1 MAGSTKIS
9 DYRFSIF
16 INNDQAKRSLIEMEK
31 VMQGY
36 EAELAKLVNE
46 KKQDTQEY
54 RDAKK
59 VYDDHLAQMKKLRQE
74 AGLQAL
80 SVKELRQLQAQLNNE
95 MARAIP
101 GSPHRQ
107 KLQAELDAVGGRL
120 KELTVKSKDAGF
132 SFGRMADGFNKY
144 FGVITAVAASLT
156 GLVFSFRKVV
166 DVFNEYEK
174 KLDNLS
180 ALTGLTG
187 DNLTWLSQKA
197 KEMSIGVVEG
207 NIRITQSADAIVD
220 AYTKVGSARPELLKS
235 KEDLNMVTQEAIIL
249 SEAANTE
256 LQPAVSALAGVLNQ
270 FNAPASDSRRIIN
283 ALAAG
288 SKEGAGEIPYLT
300 EAIEKSGTV
309 AADAGLSYEELIGT
323 IETLAP
329 RISQPEMAGRS
340 LRAVILKLQEGAN
353 DTNPAI
359 VGMATAMENLGKKNL
374 SVTELVKI
382 FGIENITAA
391 KILINN
397 VGELKKYTTAVTG
410 TSVALEQAS
419 INTDNNSS
427 KLAQA
432 QNRVQLM
439 SIELGEKLAPAL
451 TFSTNA
457 FSYLMKAILGS
468 ISFFNEHKAAVLSAM
483 IGVMAYTTVVYGVA
497 AAKKVWAAATWLV
510 DVAMKA
516 LKITTKANIWG
527 VVIAGIASVTTFLLS
542 YRKSIDETVRS
553 QQRLNDLKKSFTDKL
568 NDERVGL
575 DLLYQA
581 IKKTNN
587 SSVERQNLI
596 DAVNQRYGT
605 TLKNIKDEKQ
615 FLDQLNGTYSNLI
628 SNMQKKALLES
639 KEDALKQLYKERQD
653 VLDKIKVANE
663 AANKTYGLGEGVEV
677 NVPGDTPEAKKARE
691 QSLKDQNTYF
701 SQLTLGAK
709 VYKEELESVEK
720 AIKDFQAFTPQ
731 DAALISSAPSGKD
744 PGEGTGGGSSPDS
757 EYEKNKKA
765 AKEYSDYLLKIK
777 KELED
782 AAIQLIKDAKEKEL
796 KLNELNYSRNIAEI
810 KGMSADELKLRELY
824 WLQSH
829 DKEAEINKKY
839 SDKTIADAIKIESEK
854 WKAIIDADQK
864 GSDQWL
870 IDSLTLLKKQEEL
883 ELSSLELTEQEKTDI
898 VAKYEAKRREIKGQ
912 LDFIGPVQQKG
923 KGDQASMLQT
933 SGADKLGDLQLGQ
946 KRELLAIQRDM
957 ELASAQESADAQT
970 EIWAQFHAAQLEA
983 TVSFINAAAQVA
995 SQVVSA
1001 LSGVNQAMND
1011 YENAQ
1016 LKKDESANNQKK
1028 ENLKKRLDSGKI
1040 TQKQYNDGIAKLDA
1054 ELDAKKKELAV
1065 KQGKRAKALA
1075 IAQAIINVAQGITSA
1090 LAAGPFIG
1098 IVLAALVGILG
1109 AIQIGYMIATPVP
1122 EAAKGRYRAF
1132 LKARQAAM
1140 GRYDVLGQDDK
1151 KQYRG
1156 VPYIPQPD
1164 SGLYSTPTM
1173 FAETGREIILNP
1185 KHTENLIRFRPDLIQ
1200 AIMQVPQRAL
1210 GSYPVDVPETLAR
1223 DQKPITIGFDAD
1235 SLAAMKEFNDNMRR
1249 PVRAEMSYDHFVDSI
1264 SKVQTIESEASR

>member
-36 EAELAKLVNE
+36 EVELSKLVTE
-46 KKQDTQEY
+46 GKKDTQEY
-54 RDAKK
+54 RDKKK
-59 VYDDHLAQMKKLRQE
+59 VYDDHLEQMKKLRQE

-80 SVKELRQLQAQLNNE
+80 SIKELKSLRQQLNNE

-101 GSPHRQ
+101 GSEHRAALQ
-107 KLQAELDAVGGRL
+107 KEFDAVNLRL
-120 KELTVKSKDAGF
+120 NNLNGTARNTGF
-132 SFGRMADGFNKY
+132 SFGAMADGFNKY

-187 DNLTWLSQKA
+187 ENLTWLSQQA
-197 KEMSIGVVEG
+197 KEMSTGVVEG
-207 NIRITQSADAIVD
+207 NVRITQSADAIVD
-220 AYTKVGSARPELLKS
+220 AYTKVGSARPELLKN

-256 LQPAVSALAGVLNQ
+256 LQPAVTALAGVLNQ

-309 AADAGLSYEELIGT
+309 AADAGLSYEQLVGT

-329 RISQPEMAGRS
+329 RMTQPEMAGRS
-340 LRAVILKLQEGAN
+340 LRAVLLKLQEGAD

-359 VGMATAMENLGKKNL
+359 VGITTAMENLGKKNL
-374 SVTELVKI
+374 SVTELVKM

-397 VGELKKYTTAVTG
+397 VGEMKNYIAAVTG

-451 TFSTNA
+451 TFSTNG
-457 FSYLMKAILGS
+457 FSYLMKAILNS
-468 ISFFNEHKAAVLSAM
+468 ISFFNEHKAAVLSALV
-483 IGVMAYTTVVYGVA
+483 GVVAYTTVVYGVV

-510 DVAMKA
+510 DIAMKA
-516 LKITTKANIWG
+516 LNATTKASPWG
-527 VVIAGIASVTTFLLS
+527 LVIAGIAAAATFLLTFK
-542 YRKSIDETVRS
+542 KSVDQVTES
-553 QQRLNDLKKSFTDKL
+553 QKKLNDIRDESKKNTEAETASAKALFEQLKKSNAGTA
-568 NDERVGL
+568 ERKG
-575 DLLYQA
+575 
-581 IKKTNN
+581 
-587 SSVERQNLI
+587 LI
-596 DAVNQRYGT
+596 DKINSTYGA
-605 TLKNIKDEKQ
+605 TLKNLSDEKS
-615 FLDQLNGTYSNLI
+615 FLAQIDASYQNVIASIKEKIILDTRQKTLTELISQQDKATDWGKKSIQIKEDQLKMPGANQSQIRKDIENAKAENDKIVKEFDDKIQSVFNEASGKLATLNTGNKGGEDGLAGTG
-628 SNMQKKALLES
+628 K
-639 KEDALKQLYKERQD
+639 YKEN
-653 VLDKIKVANE
+653 I
-663 AANKTYGLGEGVEV
+663 
-677 NVPGDTPEAKKARE
+677 
-691 QSLKDQNTYF
+691 
-701 SQLTLGAK
+701 
-709 VYKEELESVEK
+709 
-720 AIKDFQAFTPQ
+720 
-731 DAALISSAPSGKD
+731 
-744 PGEGTGGGSSPDS
+744 
-757 EYEKNKKA
+757 KA

-777 KELED
+777 KDLED

-796 KLNELNYSRNIAEI
+796 KLNELNYSRNIASI

-824 WLQSH
+824 WQQSN
-829 DKEAEINKKY
+829 DKEVEINKKY
-839 SDKTIADAIKIESEK
+839 SDKAIADAIKIESEK

-898 VAKYEAKRREIKGQ
+898 VAKYEAKRRGLKGQ
-912 LDFIGPVQQKG
+912 LDFIGPVQQKD

-933 SGADKLGDLQLGQ
+933 SGADKLGEFQLGK

-957 ELASAQESADAQT
+957 ELASAQDSADAQS

-1028 ENLKKRLDSGKI
+1028 DNLKKRLDSGKI

-1090 LAAGPFIG
+1090 LAAGPIIG

-1122 EAAKGRYRAF
+1122 EAARGRYRSF

-1156 VPYIPQPD
+1156 VPYIPQPE
-1164 SGLYSTPTM
+1164 SGIYSTPTM

-1185 KHTENLIRFRPDLIQ
+1185 KHTENLIRFRPDLVQ
-1200 AIMQVPQRAL
+1200 AIMQVPQRAM
-1210 GSYPVDVPETLAR
+1210 GSYPVNVSETLAK
-1223 DQKPITIGFDAD
+1223 DQKSMIVGFDEAT
-1235 SLAAMKEFNDNMRR
+1235 LLAMKEFNDNMRR